1 MFYSVVDKNVGV
13 LVTFNRNFLLYLRK
27 NKNFN
32 DMKKIFTAA
41 LLLLSASSLMAQNKI
56 TYRVNGLNAGDVRAM
71 KQIEYLPQGNGGA
84 NQYWNFSGAK
94 EIKGMTIAQAENV
107 ATPIGNIDLSSRNTL
122 LAVDEGGEKTT
133 YFEITN
139 TEKRYWGL
147 SNGGVKI
154 EFAQPIVDMK
164 FPMAYRDVITGSMNG
179 SYITGST
186 VEPITGTYTSEADAW
201 GTLELPDGNVYNN
214 VLRVKLVKNYQQQAG
229 SLTYTIQTTRYQYY
243 AEGVRYPVLIVL
255 ENHVASDCNCTC
267 GNYTTEQAY
276 YLPGAQ
282 AESKQLLNGK
292 SVADN
297 NVHINVFPNP
307 FHDFL
312 NASVRINNAAE
323 ANIDVVDAAGRKI
336 KDFGTYNLVE
346 GENALNLETADLV
359 PGNYFIRVVVDGVN
373 YAKGVLK
380 K

>member
-1 MFYSVVDKNVGV
+1 
-13 LVTFNRNFLLYLRK
+13 
-27 NKNFN
+27 
-32 DMKKIFTAA
+32 MKKIFTAA
-41 LLLLSASSLMAQNKI
+41 FLLLTASFVFAQNKI
-56 TYRVNGLNAGDVRAM
+56 TYRVNGLNVGDVRAM
-71 KQIEYLPQGNGGA
+71 KQIEYQPQGNGGA
-84 NQYWNFSGAK
+84 NQYWNFSTAK
-94 EIKGMTIAQAENV
+94 ELNAMTISQAENV
-107 ATPIGNIDLSSRNTL
+107 ATQMGNIDLSSRNTL

-154 EFAQPIVDMK
+154 EFEQPIVDMK
-164 FPMAYRDVITGSMNG
+164 FPMAYKDVISGSMNG
-179 SYITGST
+179 SYITGTT
-186 VEPITGTYTSEADAW
+186 VEPITGSYTSEADAW
-201 GTLELPDGNVYNN
+201 GTLELPDGNIYNN

-255 ENHVASDCNCTC
+255 ENHVSSDCNCSC

-282 AESKQLLNGK
+282 AETRQLLNGN

-297 NVHINVFPNP
+297 NVKINVFPNP
-307 FHDFL
+307 FHDNL
-312 NASVRINNAAE
+312 NAAVSIGRAVE
-323 ANIDVVDAAGRKI
+323 ANVDIVDAAGRKI
-336 KDFGTYNLVE
+336 KDFGSYNLVE
-346 GENALNLETADLV
+346 GENSLNLETGDLV
-359 PGNYFIRVVVDGVN
+359 PGNYFLRVAVDGVN
-373 YAKGVLK
+373 YAKGVFK